1 MKLAV
6 FFPGIG
12 YHCDKPLLYY
22 SRKLVQEYG
31 YEKIV
36 TLNYT
41 YDGKNLRGN
50 GEKMRQAFDSLYIQA
65 ENSLKEIAFDQY
77 EQILFISKSIGT
89 IIASAYAEA
98 QRIPCRHILYTPLKE
113 TYAFGHEAAVAFIGN
128 SDPWSDVKK
137 VADLSEKQNVK
148 IHIYEGAN
156 HSLETKSVRDNL
168 DILKD
173 VMEKTS
179 RYMEESKYERY

>member
-50 GEKMRQAFDSLYIQA
+50 EEKMRQAFDSLYIQA

-89 IIASAYAEA
+89 IIASAYAA
-98 QRIPCRHILYTPLKE
+98 RNVRLSACKNKRNSICDRTGSRICICIRI
-113 TYAFGHEAAVAFIGN
+113 
-128 SDPWSDVKK
+128 
-137 VADLSEKQNVK
+137 
-148 IHIYEGAN
+148 
-156 HSLETKSVRDNL
+156 
-168 DILKD
+168 
-173 VMEKTS
+173 
-179 RYMEESKYERY
+179 

>member
-1 MKLAV
+1 M
-6 FFPGIG
+6 
-12 YHCDKPLLYY
+12 
-22 SRKLVQEYG
+22 QEYG

-50 GEKMRQAFDSLYIQA
+50 EEKMRQAFDSLYIQA

-137 VADLSEKQNVK
+137 VADLSEKHIRRCKSFTGDQKCQRQSGYLERCNGKNKQIYGGIK
-148 IHIYEGAN
+148 I
-156 HSLETKSVRDNL
+156 
-168 DILKD
+168 
-173 VMEKTS
+173 
-179 RYMEESKYERY
+179 

>member
-50 GEKMRQAFDSLYIQA
+50 EEKMRQAFDSLYIQA
-65 ENSLKEIAFDQY
+65 ENSLKEIAFEQY

-173 VMEKTS
+173 AMEKTS
-179 RYMEESKYERY
+179 RCMEESKYERY

>member
-50 GEKMRQAFDSLYIQA
+50 EEKMRQAFDSLYIQA

-77 EQILFISKSIGT
+77 EQILFISEKHRNNHCFSI
-89 IIASAYAEA
+89 
-98 QRIPCRHILYTPLKE
+98 C
-113 TYAFGHEAAVAFIGN
+113 
-128 SDPWSDVKK
+128 
-137 VADLSEKQNVK
+137 
-148 IHIYEGAN
+148 
-156 HSLETKSVRDNL
+156 
-168 DILKD
+168 
-173 VMEKTS
+173 
-179 RYMEESKYERY
+179 

>member
-1 MKLAV
+1 MPYFSPNA
-6 FFPGIG
+6 
-12 YHCDKPLLYY
+12 
-22 SRKLVQEYG
+22 
-31 YEKIV
+31 
-36 TLNYT
+36 T
-41 YDGKNLRGN
+41 
-50 GEKMRQAFDSLYIQA
+50 
-65 ENSLKEIAFDQY
+65 
-77 EQILFISKSIGT
+77 
-89 IIASAYAEA
+89 
-98 QRIPCRHILYTPLKE
+98 
-113 TYAFGHEAAVAFIGN
+113 AFIGN

>member
-50 GEKMRQAFDSLYIQA
+50 EEKMRQAFDSLYIQA
-65 ENSLKEIAFDQY
+65 ENSLKEIAFD
-77 EQILFISKSIGT
+77 
-89 IIASAYAEA
+89 AEA

>member
-50 GEKMRQAFDSLYIQA
+50 EEKMRQAFDSLYIQT
-65 ENSLKEIAFDQY
+65 ENNLKEIAFDQY

-98 QRIPCRHILYTPLKE
+98 QRKRQLL
-113 TYAFGHEAAVAFIGN
+113 
-128 SDPWSDVKK
+128 
-137 VADLSEKQNVK
+137 LSETV
-148 IHIYEGAN
+148 IRG
-156 HSLETKSVRDNL
+156 
-168 DILKD
+168 
-173 VMEKTS
+173 VM
-179 RYMEESKYERY
+179 

>member
-31 YEKIV
+31 YGKIV

-50 GEKMRQAFDSLYIQA
+50 EEKMQQAFDSLYAQA
-65 ENSLKEIAFDQY
+65 ENSLKEIEFDQY
-77 EQILFISKSIGT
+77 EQIVFISKSIGT
-89 IIASAYAEA
+89 IIASAYAA
-98 QRIPCRHILYTPLKE
+98 TYKIPCRHILYTPLKH
-113 TYAFGHEAAVAFIGN
+113 TYAYEHETAVAFIGS
-128 SDPWSDVKK
+128 SDPWSDVKE
-137 VADLSEKQNVK
+137 VTDLSQKQDVK

-173 VMEKTS
+173 VIEKTG
-179 RYMEESKYERY
+179 RYMEESKYERH

>member
-36 TLNYT
+36 TLN
-41 YDGKNLRGN
+41 
-50 GEKMRQAFDSLYIQA
+50 IQA

-128 SDPWSDVKK
+128 SDLWSDVKK

>member
-22 SRKLVQEYG
+22 SRKLIQEYG

-36 TLNYT
+36 TLNYM

-50 GEKMRQAFDSLYIQA
+50 EERMPQAFDSLYTQA
-65 ENSLKEIAFDQY
+65 ENSLKEIEFDQY
-77 EQILFISKSIGT
+77 EQIVFISKSIGT
-89 IIASAYAEA
+89 IIASAYAA
-98 QRIPCRHILYTPLKE
+98 TYRIPCRHILYTPLKQ
-113 TYAFGHEAAVAFIGN
+113 TYAFRHENALAFIGSN
-128 SDPWSDVKK
+128 DPWSKVKE
-137 VADLSEKQNVK
+137 VVDLSEQQNVP
-148 IHIYEGAN
+148 IQIYEGAD
-156 HSLETKSVRDNL
+156 HSLEKGSVRDNL
-168 DILKD
+168 EILKD

-179 RYMEESKYERY
+179 RYMEESI

>member
-1 MKLAV
+1 MLQHMLRHN
-6 FFPGIG
+6 G
-12 YHCDKPLLYY
+12 Y
-22 SRKLVQEYG
+22 
-31 YEKIV
+31 
-36 TLNYT
+36 
-41 YDGKNLRGN
+41 
-50 GEKMRQAFDSLYIQA
+50 
-65 ENSLKEIAFDQY
+65 
-77 EQILFISKSIGT
+77 
-89 IIASAYAEA
+89 
-98 QRIPCRHILYTPLKE
+98 
-113 TYAFGHEAAVAFIGN
+113 HEAAVAFIGN

>member
-1 MKLAV
+1 MPAYFV
-6 FFPGIG
+6 
-12 YHCDKPLLYY
+12 
-22 SRKLVQEYG
+22 
-31 YEKIV
+31 
-36 TLNYT
+36 YT
-41 YDGKNLRGN
+41 
-50 GEKMRQAFDSLYIQA
+50 I
-65 ENSLKEIAFDQY
+65 
-77 EQILFISKSIGT
+77 
-89 IIASAYAEA
+89 
-98 QRIPCRHILYTPLKE
+98 KE

>member
-41 YDGKNLRGN
+41 YDGKNLREN
-50 GEKMRQAFDSLYIQA
+50 EEKIQQAFDSLY
-65 ENSLKEIAFDQY
+65 EK
-77 EQILFISKSIGT
+77 ILFISKSIGT